1 MRNITFLFYLFKIM
15 LNLWLWWNLIL
26 AVVEYY
32 RQNNK
37 TETLIRSLF
46 AIICLL
52 IMILIGISNIAVG

>member
-15 LNLWLWWNLIL
+15 LNLWFWLNLIL

>member
-1 MRNITFLFYLFKIM
+1 MRNITYLFYLFKIM

-37 TETLIRSLF
+37 TETLIRTLF

>member
-1 MRNITFLFYLFKIM
+1 MRNITYLFYLFKIM

-26 AVVEYY
+26 AVVEY
-32 RQNNK
+32 QNNK

>member
-1 MRNITFLFYLFKIM
+1 MRNITYLFYLFKIM
-15 LNLWLWWNLIL
+15 LNLWFWWNLIL

-32 RQNNK
+32 RQSSK